1 MLYPESPNHPMQS
14 YYLTKKGREYQ
25 AQIRHGCN
33 TAAFRCAAYASI
45 KPRHNITEKRILKM
59 LQFAAQISCYALV
72 RIIYFV
78 STNHFIDALW
88 NYIFL
93 RWQE

>member
-1 MLYPESPNHPMQS
+1 
-14 YYLTKKGREYQ
+14 
-25 AQIRHGCN
+25 
-33 TAAFRCAAYASI
+33 
-45 KPRHNITEKRILKM
+45 M